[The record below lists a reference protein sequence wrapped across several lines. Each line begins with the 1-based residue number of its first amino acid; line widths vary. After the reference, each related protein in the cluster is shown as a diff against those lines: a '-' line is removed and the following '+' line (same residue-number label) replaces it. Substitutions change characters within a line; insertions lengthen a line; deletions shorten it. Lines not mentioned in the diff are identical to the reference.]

1 MRIMARYLLTLSAF
15 KYFASVRGFNVFPV
29 ICMLIAS
36 SFASS
41 VHFSCFPVSTAL
53 CLRLCFHYSRFVSAR
68 SIVSVK
74 KGKSFSGGVN
84 I

>member
-1 MRIMARYLLTLSAF
+1 MRIMVRYLLTLSAF
-15 KYFASVRGFNVFPV
+15 KYFTSVRGFNVFPV

-41 VHFSCFPVSTAL
+41 VRFSCFPVSAAL
-53 CLRLCFHYSRFVSAR
+53 CLLLCFHYSRFASAR

-74 KGKSFSGGVN
+74 KGKSFFQGVN